1 MLSQRD
7 DPRTPQAVIKLAR
20 DPNSQPPVQPGQM
33 RITAE
38 PVYSR
43 GHSQPPDRYVFV
55 YFIRI
60 ENIGTE
66 AAQLFW
72 RHWRIHDAS
81 AGDQEVAGEGVVG
94 ECPTLAPGDAHEYN
108 SFCVLEGRSGFMEG
122 YYHFRREDGSVFRA
136 RIPRFMLQAPPDYG
150 QTSYA

>member
-1 MLSQRD
+1 MIR
-7 DPRTPQAVIKLAR
+7 LAR

-66 AAQLFW
+66 TAQLFW
-72 RHWRIHDAS
+72 RHWRI
-81 AGDQEVAGEGVVG
+81 Q
-94 ECPTLAPGDAHEYN
+94 CFPT
-108 SFCVLEGRSGFMEG
+108 
-122 YYHFRREDGSVFRA
+122 RR
-136 RIPRFMLQAPPDYG
+136 
-150 QTSYA
+150 